1 MTRPVETEAKTANP
15 ADVLVSRPSLLE
27 YRHFARLIAVFV
39 FILSPRKWQNP
50 LVNLRNATQFAMLD
64 VDLDQVMTINRVIV
78 FLRAGHNLV
87 AERRRIH
94 LAPRRN
100 FGVTSRFR
108 FVVEQTNNV
117 VGVAAGIRRI

>member
-78 FLRAGHNLV
+78 FLRAGQSRGGTTTNSPGSAKEFWGRKPLPF
-87 AERRRIH
+87 RRR
-94 LAPRRN
+94 AD
-100 FGVTSRFR
+100 
-108 FVVEQTNNV
+108 
-117 VGVAAGIRRI
+117 